1 MGKCLY
7 MTGLRMLYLFK
18 FSLLNN
24 VIIRYWIFRIGVNTS
39 KTSQR
44 RLIWF
49 LCSSAGNNLLLTAW
63 TKVCKLHSKLCQIM
77 FYDLN
82 VLALLT
88 FAVSATAQ
96 LSTQEKADDKSSRL
110 ESEVLCSEAGN
121 CTCLIKKSYVTVKC
135 TSVGDKLDE
144 IVSELPKTT
153 TYL

>member
-1 MGKCLY
+1 
-7 MTGLRMLYLFK
+7 
-18 FSLLNN
+18 
-24 VIIRYWIFRIGVNTS
+24 
-39 KTSQR
+39 
-44 RLIWF
+44 
-49 LCSSAGNNLLLTAW
+49 
-63 TKVCKLHSKLCQIM
+63 M

-121 CTCLIKKSYVTVKC
+121 CSCLIKKSYVTVKC